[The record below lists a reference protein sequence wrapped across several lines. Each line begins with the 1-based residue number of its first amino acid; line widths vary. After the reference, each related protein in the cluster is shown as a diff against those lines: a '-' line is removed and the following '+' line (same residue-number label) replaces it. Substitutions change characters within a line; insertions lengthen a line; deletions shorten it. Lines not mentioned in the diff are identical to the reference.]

1 MKRLT
6 DGIQQRIFCLGPM
19 FETSVCSIQRMSFVQ
34 LLNRA
39 LQQQNILQ
47 SMCASVPQP
56 TLDIFFPATQ
66 QLGTKGKVLDL
77 HPPGNNTL
85 LQLKIFGL
93 KIYLTRSYYCTFP
106 FCFVFFCVSPVH
118 QNAHNLKFAF
128 KQPSVVLNA
137 KCKCSTTMKHQ
148 TAVFHQLIYSFLIDM
163 KLLLHPAKVIS

>member
-1 MKRLT
+1 MAFSREYFARGQCLRPLYARFKECHLSSYSTERCSNRTFCRACVRLYLSPPL
-6 DGIQQRIFCLGPM
+6 IFSSL
-19 FETSVCSIQRMSFVQ
+19 S
-34 LLNRA
+34 LNSLA
-39 LQQQNILQ
+39 LK
-47 SMCASVPQP
+47 A
-56 TLDIFFPATQ
+56 
-66 QLGTKGKVLDL
+66 KVLDL

-93 KIYLTRSYYCTFP
+93 KIYLTRSYCCTFP

-163 KLLLHPAKVIS
+163 KLLLHPAKVIR